1 MDKRFLMGLEKLRGK
16 IDILDMKIV
25 ELLNERAT
33 IVKEI
38 GTIKKRTNA
47 QVYAPDRE
55 KQIYERITAN
65 NKGPLSNKCLREI
78 YRELMA
84 GSLVLEKS
92 VKVSYL
98 GPEGTFSY
106 FAARGKF
113 GASVEYLPLNGIDA
127 VFREVTNERT
137 DYGVVP
143 IENTT
148 EGGIRE
154 TLSMFIEY
162 DVKACAEIIMPI
174 HHNLLANCKIDKVKK
189 IYSKPQVFSQCKLW
203 LANNFERVDLLDVG
217 STTEAAIIAAKGKDS
232 AAIAHAGV
240 AKIYGINI
248 LQHNIED
255 NPNNITRFF
264 VLSRVFSPPTDHDK
278 TAVLC
283 YVKNESGALYKILEP
298 FKKYN
303 INLTDIEPL
312 PTRKKAWDYC
322 FYIDFLGHATDEN
335 VKNALE
341 EVKKT
346 CIDLNIIGSFPAG
359 DATR

>member
-1 MDKRFLMGLEKLRGK
+1 MKDFLMALKKLRDE
-16 IDILDMKIV
+16 IDVLDMKIV
-25 ELLNERAT
+25 KLLNERAS

-38 GTIKKRTNA
+38 GVIKKRTNA
-47 QVYAPDRE
+47 QIYAPDRE
-55 KQIYERITAN
+55 KQVYERITAN
-65 NKGPLSNKCLREI
+65 NKGPLSNKCLMEI

-84 GSLVLEKS
+84 GSLVLEKPI
-92 VKVSYL
+92 KVSFL

-106 FAARGKF
+106 FAARDKF

-127 VFREVTNERT
+127 VFREVANERT

-143 IENTT
+143 VENTT

-162 DVKACAEIIMPI
+162 DVKVCAEIIMPI
-174 HHNLLANCKIDKVKK
+174 HHNLMANCKIDKINK

-203 LANNFERVDLLDVG
+203 LANNFEKVDLLDVG
-217 STTEAAIIAAKGKDS
+217 STTEAAIIAGKGKDS
-232 AAIAHAGV
+232 AAIAHSEV
-240 AKIYGINI
+240 AKIYGLNI
-248 LQHNIED
+248 LRYNIED

-264 VLSRVFSPPTDHDK
+264 VLSRKFSPPTDHDK

-283 YVKNESGALYKILEP
+283 YVKNEVGALYKILEP
-298 FKKYN
+298 FKKHR

-322 FYIDFLGHATDEN
+322 FYIDFIGHASDEN
-335 VKNALE
+335 VKNTLE
-341 EVKKT
+341 EVNKT
-346 CIDLNIIGSFPAG
+346 CIDLNIIGSFPSG
-359 DATR
+359 NATR